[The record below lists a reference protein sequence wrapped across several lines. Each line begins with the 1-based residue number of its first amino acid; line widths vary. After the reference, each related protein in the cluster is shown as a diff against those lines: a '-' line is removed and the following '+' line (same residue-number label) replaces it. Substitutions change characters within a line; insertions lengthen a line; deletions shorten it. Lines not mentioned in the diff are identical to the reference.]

1 MSHTAFAFD
10 PDWMSTLTAPFMANA
25 FLAGLCIA
33 LEAFF
38 VADQV
43 HSSDLSRHL

>member
-10 PDWMSTLTAPFMANA
+10 PDWMSTLTAAFMANA

-33 LEAFF
+33 LAAG
-38 VADQV
+38 VM
-43 HSSDLSRHL
+43 LSLIHI